1 MPFANLNLWNA
12 LAMIYQSIFSLI
24 TTFAVLCCSASGVFA
39 QNSLLSP
46 ITHAVAGFLG
56 TDGPGHSH
64 HQQHHHRNRVD
75 THAPAGLMG
84 DHVHAKGE
92 KMVEY
97 KFMNM
102 SMHGIQ
108 QGRTSISPSEFLNS
122 QGPMGFMMAPSTM
135 NMEMHMVHFM
145 WAPSD
150 KTTLYVMPMLVDN
163 TMKMKY
169 LSNSKI
175 RTINS
180 RNRGFGD
187 LPFGAL
193 IKIKETKC
201 DEWIVN
207 IGWSAPTG
215 DIDNQKP
222 TLESG
227 MSADFPYAM
236 RLGKGS
242 WAARPGLT
250 YKRYHDKGVF
260 GVQFQSDI
268 VLGSNSE
275 GYSASDDY
283 RLNAWATRCLDADKT
298 LAASFRVEADWRSK
312 IRGKDADLMMMMSPA
327 TRPDF
332 YGGESINFGYGV
344 MKTIQGGSRLNVEFY
359 HPVYQDLD
367 GTQMSSEWNL
377 AASWSKSF

>member
-1 MPFANLNLWNA
+1 
-12 LAMIYQSIFSLI
+12 MIYKSIFSLI
-24 TTFAVLCCSASGVFA
+24 AAFVVLCFSASNVFA

-46 ITHAVAGFLG
+46 ITHAIAGFLE
-56 TDGPGHSH
+56 TDGSSNSH
-64 HQQHHHRNRVD
+64 GHRNQVD

-97 KFMNM
+97 KFINM
-102 SMHGIQ
+102 SMNDIQ
-108 QGRTSISPSEFLNS
+108 QGGTSISPGEFLAN
-122 QGPMGFMMAPSTM
+122 QTGPMGFMMAPSTM

-150 KTTLYVMPMLVDN
+150 KTTLYVMPMLIDN

-169 LSNSKI
+169 LFNQEL

-201 DEWIVN
+201 DEWIIN
-207 IGWSAPTG
+207 IGWSSPTG

-222 TLESG
+222 ALDSG
-227 MSADFPYAM
+227 IRTDFPYAM

-260 GVQFQSDI
+260 GIQFQSDI

-283 RLNAWATRCLDADKT
+283 RLNAWATRCLDAEKT
-298 LAASFRVEADWRSK
+298 LAASFRVEADWRSN
-312 IRGKDADLMMMMSPA
+312 IRGEDTDLMKMMSPA
-327 TRPDF
+327 NRPDF
-332 YGGESINFGYGV
+332 YGGEYINFGYGV
-344 MKTIQGGSRLNVEFY
+344 MKMIKGGSRLNVEFY
-359 HPVYQDLD
+359 HPIYQNLE
-367 GTQMSSEWNL
+367 GTQMSTDWNL